1 MSDKKQK
8 KPTNLEEK
16 DHPQPGVPAAGE
28 RIAKRMARA
37 GLCSRRDA
45 ERWIADGRVA
55 VNGKVLKT
63 PACVVTSEDR
73 IEVDGA
79 ALPTSERTRLW
90 LYHKRS
96 GLVTTDKDPEGRKTV
111 FAALPETLPRVLSV
125 GRLDIN
131 TEGLLLLT
139 NDGGL
144 SRALEL
150 PTTGWLRRYRVRAHG
165 SVTQEA

>member
-55 VNGKVLKT
+55 GKRQSTQNPCL
-63 PACVVTSEDR
+63 CS
-73 IEVDGA
+73 
-79 ALPTSERTRLW
+79 
-90 LYHKRS
+90 
-96 GLVTTDKDPEGRKTV
+96 DK
-111 FAALPETLPRVLSV
+111 
-125 GRLDIN
+125 
-131 TEGLLLLT
+131 
-139 NDGGL
+139 
-144 SRALEL
+144 
-150 PTTGWLRRYRVRAHG
+150 
-165 SVTQEA
+165 